1 MNKLMLMLITF
12 ATSLLAQ
19 TNETSTELKAEQ
31 SFNNNLSESVKLT
44 EIADI
49 CPTNTIFLTGTGIV
63 VGLHEKGDSLKQKDL
78 ISKILEEN
86 NTIDEISLNNIES
99 KNIALVNVSLQ
110 VKGNTIKGSKHKAYI
125 VSILDSKDLTNGILL
140 KTNLKNNE
148 KEIIA
153 IASGIIKNNNKLKG
167 YGHTSEYTLDSVII
181 NENQNINYGYNI
193 ILKKG
198 NYTIIN
204 RIHKILTSKKINN
217 KIKSDSTIEIE
228 VKNISLLEEI
238 ENIEIE
244 TTPKILIDKKN
255 GIILASENAK
265 IGTFTFSIE
274 KNDQN
279 ILNNNN
285 KTTIQINSMK
295 LNEFILKNSNNLSN
309 KELIQII
316 QAAQK
321 INKLNGELI
330 LEEVDEN

>member
-19 TNETSTELKAEQ
+19 TNKASTGLKTDQ
-31 SFNNNLSESVKLT
+31 SFNNSLSESVKLK
-44 EIADI
+44 EIANI
-49 CPTNTIFLTGTGIV
+49 YPTNTNFLTGIGIV
-63 VGLHEKGDSLKQKDL
+63 AGLAGKGDSIKQKGL
-78 ISKILEEN
+78 IIKILEEN
-86 NTIDEISLNNIES
+86 NIINEIGSNNIES

-110 VKGNTIKGSKHKAYI
+110 VKGNTIKGSKHKAC
-125 VSILDSKDLTNGILL
+125 VASILDSKDLTNGILL
-140 KTNLKNNE
+140 KTNLKNKE
-148 KEIIA
+148 GEIIA
-153 IASGIIKNNNKLKG
+153 IASGITQPNNKLKG
-167 YGHTSEYTLDSVII
+167 SGYTIDSVII
-181 NENQNINYGYNI
+181 NENQNINHSYNI

-198 NYTIIN
+198 NYTLIN

-228 VKNISLLEEI
+228 AKNISLLEEI
-238 ENIEIE
+238 ENIKIE
-244 TTPKILIDKKN
+244 TNPKILIDKKN

-274 KNDQN
+274 KDNQN
-279 ILNNNN
+279 IFLSKNN
-285 KTTIQINSMK
+285 KTTIQVNSMK

-330 LEEVDEN
+330 LEEIDGNQN

>member
-1 MNKLMLMLITF
+1 MNKLMLMLAAF

-19 TNETSTELKAEQ
+19 TKTDSTGLKTEK
-31 SFNNNLSESVKLT
+31 SLNNSLSESTKLR

-49 CPTNTIFLTGTGIV
+49 YPTNTNFLTGIGIV
-63 VGLHEKGDSLKQKDL
+63 AGLTGKGDSIKQKDL
-78 ISKILEEN
+78 IIKILEEN
-86 NTIDEISLNNIES
+86 NIINEIGPNNIES

-110 VKGNTIKGSKHKAYI
+110 VKGSTIKGSKHKACI
-125 VSILDSKDLTNGILL
+125 ASILDSKDLTNGILL

-148 KEIIA
+148 GEIIA
-153 IASGIIKNNNKLKG
+153 IASGIIKTNNKLKG
-167 YGHTSEYTLDSVII
+167 SGYTLDSVII
-181 NENQNINYGYNI
+181 NETQNINYSYNI

-198 NYTIIN
+198 NYTLIN

-228 VKNISLLEEI
+228 AKNISLLEEI
-238 ENIEIE
+238 ENIIIE
-244 TTPKILIDKKN
+244 TNPKILIDKKN

-274 KNDQN
+274 KDNQN
-279 ILNNNN
+279 ILSKNN
-285 KTTIQINSMK
+285 KTTIQINSMN
-295 LNEFILKNSNNLSN
+295 LNEFILKNNKNLSN

-330 LEEVDEN
+330 LEEVDGN